1 MTKGEIRQ
9 YIRQKKTILAEYD
22 CSKAANSVLEQL
34 EVLPEFLNATN
45 ILCYHPLPDEL
56 STIPIINKWKKIKN
70 IFLPRV
76 NGNILEILPYNENSL
91 NTGSFKIKEPQ
102 GSNTIDLNLID
113 LIIVPAM
120 AYDPKGNRTGRG
132 KGYYDRLLQ
141 NTKAIKVGII
151 YDFQLLP
158 NLPTD
163 EHDISADIII
173 TEKKTIICNQI

>member
-34 EVLPEFLNATN
+34 EVLPEFSNATN

-56 STIPIINKWKKIKN
+56 STIPIINKWEKIKN

-76 NGNILEILPYNENSL
+76 NGNILEILPYNGNSL

-102 GSNTIDLNLID
+102 GSNIIDLNLID
-113 LIIVPAM
+113 LIIVPAI

-158 NLPTD
+158 DLPTD
-163 EHDISADIII
+163 KHDISADIII